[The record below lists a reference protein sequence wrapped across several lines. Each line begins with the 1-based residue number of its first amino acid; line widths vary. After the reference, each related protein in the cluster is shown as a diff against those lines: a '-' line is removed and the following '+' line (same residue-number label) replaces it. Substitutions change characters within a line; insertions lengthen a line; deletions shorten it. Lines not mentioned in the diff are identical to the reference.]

1 MIIKPYHSSDYPAV
15 LDLIIS
21 EGEEWIEYTLTKKN
35 EYHQALVRSLTFIMM
50 EDDICIGYIRCRDD
64 DGFGVYVYDL
74 LVRQDYRGRQY
85 GKQLIEHVRNSYPDQ
100 DFYIM
105 SDVDSYYIK
114 QGYTRVGSI
123 FQVK

>member
-35 EYHQALVRSLTFIMM
+35 EYHQALVLSLTFIMM

-74 LVRQDYRGRQY
+74 LVRQDYRGRHY
-85 GKQLIEHVRNSYPDQ
+85 GKQLLEHVGNLYPDQ

-105 SDVDSYYIK
+105 SDVDPYYIK